1 MTLVQVMV
9 KNDKST
15 SQKSVKLI
23 EVTVNLFQIL
33 VMVEIETLSEEQQ
46 TNEYMYLVFDL
57 NLGLRL

>member
-1 MTLVQVMV
+1 MQVMV